1 MSRVVPCPR
10 VCHFGRTVSCKLAC
24 VDHVVLF
31 TWFYERG
38 FVEESGPP
46 EMQQVA
52 WLAWREQVYV
62 ASPGCE
68 STDRSV
74 VRPVSGVGAEG
85 CGVRVREAVTNRSVY
100 LGYSRG

>member
-1 MSRVVPCPR
+1 
-10 VCHFGRTVSCKLAC
+10 
-24 VDHVVLF
+24 
-31 TWFYERG
+31 
-38 FVEESGPP
+38 
-46 EMQQVA
+46 MQQVA

-100 LGYSRG
+100 LGYSRGWVGLDLLGRSVVDAGRLVICGQSAECNGVTEDSRVKN